1 MMSLQ
6 VQCFKTYNEKTR
18 SMKLSDNQRRTGKYP
33 CTGPARIIIP
43 LGEAPQT
50 ICIIQHSALKNDA
63 ETVESVM

>member
-1 MMSLQ
+1 
-6 VQCFKTYNEKTR
+6 
-18 SMKLSDNQRRTGKYP
+18 MKLSDNQRRTGKYP